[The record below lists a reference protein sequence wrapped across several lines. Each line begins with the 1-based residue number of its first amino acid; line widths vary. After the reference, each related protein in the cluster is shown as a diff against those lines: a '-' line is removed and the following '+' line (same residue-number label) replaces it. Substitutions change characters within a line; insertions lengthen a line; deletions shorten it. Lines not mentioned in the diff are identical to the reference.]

1 MQKKFF
7 HKISFGPFSS
17 LEWDDAV
24 NHLQSLG
31 ERLYDDMGFDETLP
45 YIIFVAGRWIGSSD
59 PAGGEDKF
67 NLDDLLRITE
77 LF

>member
-1 MQKKFF
+1 
-7 HKISFGPFSS
+7 
-17 LEWDDAV
+17 
-24 NHLQSLG
+24 
-31 ERLYDDMGFDETLP
+31 MGFDETLP